1 MFGADDLDA
10 YLADMGEPC
19 AAGAVSFVALFDQPD
34 ELLDLTRANVHTREY
49 LLTYK
54 TSAVTLGRGQ
64 TVTVNGAP
72 YTVREAPRQVN
83 DGAFSRVL
91 ISKA

>member
-1 MFGADDLDA
+1 MFGADDLDVF
-10 YLADMGEPC
+10 LADMGTPC
-19 AAGAVSFVALFDQPD
+19 VAGSVSFVALFDQPD
-34 ELLDLTRANVHTREY
+34 ELLDVTRANVHTREY

-54 TSAVTLGRGQ
+54 TSAVTLSRNQ
-64 TVTVNGAP
+64 TVSVNGTA
-72 YTVREAPRQVN
+72 YTVREAPRQIG